1 MPEHEIVINVGEE
14 TSVKKVKRMAGPG
27 QFRNPDPTEILIS
40 GLKGRLKERNVI
52 DEDKKSFYFTPK
64 LDAGRDPQLEQEHK
78 EKIEGN
84 ESLKKWINEGKGAIL
99 KEIMAPGGFGRDW
112 HLTESFFTINVEE
125 VVEAEKRELAA
136 KKKRPSYIDKAKAAY
151 AHVESRLYNPTSS
164 YLNMK
169 KEGDTSAKVD
179 VILHGVET
187 IGSAERSC
195 NKEEMREQ
203 FLTIS
208 DGGYSSLLYD
218 KFSKERVDR
227 EMDEF
232 LDRDFFPRYG
242 GGIGISRM
250 ISAMEKSNLL

>member
-136 KKKRPSYIDKAKAAY
+136 KKKKEKEAAVAKEKAE
-151 AHVESRLYNPTSS
+151 ESCPEELEQCQQENATRQQENATLQQENVT
-164 YLNMK
+164 LQQEN
-169 KEGDTSAKVD
+169 AK
-179 VILHGVET
+179 L
-187 IGSAERSC
+187 
-195 NKEEMREQ
+195 KEESQSRSG
-203 FLTIS
+203 LS
-208 DGGYSSLLYD
+208 GSSGSSESSWWW
-218 KFSKERVDR
+218 K
-227 EMDEF
+227 
-232 LDRDFFPRYG
+232 
-242 GGIGISRM
+242 
-250 ISAMEKSNLL
+250 